1 MQQGG
6 TCKPFNRF
14 CECGTFLGLGGR
26 SWVILTRL
34 KLRDPMQNCHTEQNE
49 RRTLQCE
56 FDVRSLEEGQHTPQH
71 LFISLRIRL
80 RRNVRASRRSH
91 HPPNGGSRGASKG
104 GCEGT
109 AAHRNRSS
117 FARIHCF
124 KVGVFHCALKTMMLL
139 TRRKNQRQP
148 EEALVGE
155 RWQIERIMECR
166 RARDFA
172 RAKRACARFSTLSL
186 MKMCLT

>member
-71 LFISLRIRL
+71 LFISLRTRL

-109 AAHRNRSS
+109 AAHRNRSPGLSCLKAALRSRSRESTVSKLES
-117 FARIHCF
+117 FTAR
-124 KVGVFHCALKTMMLL
+124 
-139 TRRKNQRQP
+139 
-148 EEALVGE
+148 
-155 RWQIERIMECR
+155 CR
-166 RARDFA
+166 P
-172 RAKRACARFSTLSL
+172 
-186 MKMCLT
+186 